1 MTTRGVVSEPSGD
14 AGMHATFAG
23 TAAGQGAAR
32 REGKSLIPRGFILL
46 VAGAMLA
53 SIALVVTL
61 RFQGIAPL
69 GASSTLNRMV
79 RSEITLTFADRE
91 DGQIAV
97 FAEGEA
103 QPAAVWHPAADSF
116 QQGVLR
122 VVRRQRM
129 LAAIEGPVAVRLV
142 AWDSGGLTVIDDA
155 TQTEIELG
163 AFGPD
168 NAARFAELLTVAK
181 AGPLSNRIAE
191 YPPGS

>member
-1 MTTRGVVSEPSGD
+1 MADEHSSAHTTAPM
-14 AGMHATFAG
+14 A
-23 TAAGQGAAR
+23 
-32 REGKSLIPRGFILL
+32 GKSLLPRGFLLL

-53 SIALVVTL
+53 SIALVVML
-61 RFQGIAPL
+61 RVQGVAPL
-69 GASSTLNRMV
+69 GASASLNRTV
-79 RSEITLTFADRE
+79 RSEITLTFADRA

-97 FAEGEA
+97 FVQGGA

-129 LAAIEGPVAVRLV
+129 LAAIEGPVAIRLV

-168 NAARFAELLTVAK
+168 NAAAFAALLTMAQT
-181 AGPLSNRIAE
+181 GPLSNRIAE
-191 YPPGS
+191 SP